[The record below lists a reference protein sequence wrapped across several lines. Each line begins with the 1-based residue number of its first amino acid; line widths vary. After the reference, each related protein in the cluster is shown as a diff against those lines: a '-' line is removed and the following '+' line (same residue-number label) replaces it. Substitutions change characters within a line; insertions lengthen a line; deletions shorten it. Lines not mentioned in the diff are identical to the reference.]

1 MLKGVD
7 TSPVVTAKVSA
18 QGITIARQSLDESS
32 SAYLCYDRVT
42 SVIEGH
48 TSFSVCVWGGG
59 YSGACPGGAEGVW
72 PPPRKKVIRA
82 NFKLFHLYFATFLVK
97 NIIFSATPPP
107 RKIEK
112 QKKRLSDFGPP
123 IRIPGHAPVFC
134 Y

>member
-18 QGITIARQSLDESS
+18 QGITLARQSLHESS

-48 TSFSVCVWGGG
+48 TSFSVSGGGG

-72 PPPRKKVIRA
+72 APPP
-82 NFKLFHLYFATFLVK
+82 LE
-97 NIIFSATPPP
+97 
-107 RKIEK
+107 IEK
-112 QKKRLSDFGPP
+112 QKKSHHGKF
-123 IRIPGHAPVFC
+123 
-134 Y
+134 

>member
-48 TSFSVCVWGGG
+48 TSFSVSVCVCGGG
-59 YSGACPGGAEGVW
+59 GGGIQARVQGG
-72 PPPRKKVIRA
+72 PKG
-82 NFKLFHLYFATFLVK
+82 
-97 NIIFSATPPP
+97 S
-107 RKIEK
+107 
-112 QKKRLSDFGPP
+112 GPP
-123 IRIPGHAPVFC
+123 
-134 Y
+134 

>member
-18 QGITIARQSLDESS
+18 QGITLARQSLDESS

-48 TSFSVCVWGGG
+48 TSFSVSVCVWGGGGG

-72 PPPRKKVIRA
+72 APPR
-82 NFKLFHLYFATFLVK
+82 N
-97 NIIFSATPPP
+97 
-107 RKIEK
+107 
-112 QKKRLSDFGPP
+112 
-123 IRIPGHAPVFC
+123 
-134 Y
+134 